1 MEKNLETIVKVDGS
15 IVSELSE
22 RIPSNIV
29 ALNELIKNSY
39 DAGSPEV
46 EIVIDS
52 KLNIL
57 KIADKGEGMSKND
70 IDTLFHISKST
81 KKFGQFNDKYKRYVQ
96 GSKGLGFL
104 SVFKFGHKV
113 EWKTKKD
120 LGYRFLVDFDELS
133 KIDNLSE
140 FKVHLIR
147 DDSIENGTEI
157 TIQLN
162 DDSKQLLLGYL
173 SEEKNYAKI
182 INSFTDDNFL
192 ITLQIDEKKY
202 KSSNFQGLKNHF
214 TERQLYYVEYDS
226 KDGRINFYHNNCLTH
241 TANLPFTY
249 KEFSVNARLSIYS
262 FKSNQKS
269 NIYKLFYDY
278 NDNLTPLIYI
288 NNNLFNNFEMFDP
301 SIMKT
306 IKYSYNLQ
314 QMIGFVNIYSNN
326 DQIQFNS
333 DRTKFAQN
341 LLTDEIIK
349 FLKNLNIRIQEE
361 GAKKKNFLLDY
372 DFLKCKKVEIAKV
385 DFKDI
390 NRLRDFIND
399 GFEFK
404 DKVSINVRDNKI
416 VYEVFGKETYIEI
429 IKSTPKVVPADIT
442 LKTKSEI
449 MFIPTKQI
457 DLRDYIVKATD
468 SNGNNIRE
476 KVKICVDGVEKYI
489 IDSQEEEKIIIVE
502 YSYNDLYTKLIK
514 QNLQL
519 IFKAQHIA
527 LTGTFNDENK
537 LLYVR
542 TAKNYS
548 ICFDNTISSLI
559 NQINKLTLA
568 ENREVISCCIRVLFE
583 LSVKCLIHSSKNITI
598 KSSLRNG
605 KIHDQI
611 ETIISFCQQQTIKE
625 KIAKR
630 TEFEFHTL
638 DNTLFKEDFI
648 NAYKKSNLGP
658 HSATSYLTDND
669 IIDISKKAA
678 FFLLLIN
685 EIITNPNIM

>member
-1 MEKNLETIVKVDGS
+1 MKKILPFSDKPF
-15 IVSELSE
+15 L
-22 RIPSNIV
+22 
-29 ALNELIKNSY
+29 NSY
-39 DAGSPEV
+39 S
-46 EIVIDS
+46 
-52 KLNIL
+52 
-57 KIADKGEGMSKND
+57 
-70 IDTLFHISKST
+70 
-81 KKFGQFNDKYKRYVQ
+81 
-96 GSKGLGFL
+96 FL
-104 SVFKFGHKV
+104 SYFLGIFEGKGYNVRPFCYNNFISLIYARTFNERFIMFIKAFPEGGKLR
-113 EWKTKKD
+113 KLFD
-120 LGYRFLVDFDELS
+120 LQPLKREQMT
-133 KIDNLSE
+133 IDNLCQFISE
-140 FKVHLIR
+140 DKYVIVTLNFRAIIKEEGCWYHDWLVYGFDDEQKLFKIIGFAPNEKNGVLKYEKHELPFEQFIKALPSTKVKTKAKYLKNCTISIKN
-147 DDSIENGTEI
+147 DYEIENV
-157 TIQLN
+157 N
-162 DDSKQLLLGYL
+162 F
-173 SEEKNYAKI
+173 KI
-182 INSFTDDNFL
+182 IKRKLRMYLRTFS
-192 ITLQIDEKKY
+192 
-202 KSSNFQGLKNHF
+202 
-214 TERQLYYVEYDS
+214 
-226 KDGRINFYHNNCLTH
+226 
-241 TANLPFTY
+241 PF
-249 KEFSVNARLSIYS
+249 F
-262 FKSNQKS
+262 
-269 NIYKLFYDY
+269 
-278 NDNLTPLIYI
+278 
-288 NNNLFNNFEMFDP
+288 
-301 SIMKT
+301 
-306 IKYSYNLQ
+306 
-314 QMIGFVNIYSNN
+314 
-326 DQIQFNS
+326 
-333 DRTKFAQN
+333 
-341 LLTDEIIK
+341 
-349 FLKNLNIRIQEE
+349 LNIKIYEHYSKVLLRIKNKADYIDLRPLAVMRDHKYILLRLIQEE